1 MTVVHAAILF
11 RVRQKAILECS
22 QDIRVMYSKN
32 SLLYETINYLLLFTC
47 LIMHCRIFEDSFRGF
62 EYTFTNSIYFLVQT
76 SSTVGY
82 GDLKLK
88 NDVPRDMFLIFL
100 LICGIVFFSYFRS
113 RVNHI
118 INLMSTSYRS
128 LILKADDDMQ
138 SWLSVRDR
146 DAGIRDTRY
155 SIFAHALV
163 TRKILAMYRSYMI
176 FDIVG
181 IVQEHDLFHKLSYKH
196 QHIIIDS
203 AFITFTR
210 SFSYIARL
218 SDIDSMRR
226 LFSKVT
232 AVV

>member
-1 MTVVHAAILF
+1 
-11 RVRQKAILECS
+11 
-22 QDIRVMYSKN
+22 
-32 SLLYETINYLLLFTC
+32 
-47 LIMHCRIFEDSFRGF
+47 MHSRIFEDRFRGF
-62 EYTFTNSIYFLVQT
+62 EYTFMNSIYFLVQT

-82 GDLKLK
+82 GDITQTH
-88 NDVPRDMFLIFL
+88 DVPRYLFLIFL

-113 RVNHI
+113 KVNLI

-138 SWLSVRDR
+138 SWLSIRDR
-146 DAGIRDTRY
+146 DAFMRDTRY
-155 SIFAHALV
+155 LIFAHAAV
-163 TRKILAMYRSYMI
+163 TKKILAMYRSYLI

-181 IVQEHDLFHKLSYKH
+181 IVQEHDLFHKLSYMH
-196 QHIIIDS
+196 QHIIVDS

-226 LFSKVT
+226 LFSRVT
-232 AVV
+232 TVV